1 MNIKTHRVIN
11 LFCVIVFPKYVLI
24 RLNTLKFRLLTA
36 FRQALLSN
44 TVPAETRDLKVLSFQ
59 G

>member
-11 LFCVIVFPKYVLI
+11 LFCVIVFRKYFLI
-24 RLNTLKFRLLTA
+24 RLNTLKLRSLTEI
-36 FRQALLSN
+36 RQALLSN
-44 TVPAETRDLKVLSFQ
+44 TVPVETRDLKVLSFQ